1 MNKHPVPHIIPM
13 LVYLAIG
20 GALLVMTLVT
30 VAVSFIDLGFLNI
43 LVALAIAT
51 FKALLV
57 AFFFMHLYYDNRL
70 YFFIFATSLFFLTVL
85 ISITMLDT
93 MRRGDIYDYRDTAI
107 QPDAKIYTMPSI
119 TTSTE
124 NSPEN

>member
-57 AFFFMHLYYDNRL
+57 AFFFMHLLLR
-70 YFFIFATSLFFLTVL
+70 
-85 ISITMLDT
+85 
-93 MRRGDIYDYRDTAI
+93 
-107 QPDAKIYTMPSI
+107 
-119 TTSTE
+119 
-124 NSPEN
+124 